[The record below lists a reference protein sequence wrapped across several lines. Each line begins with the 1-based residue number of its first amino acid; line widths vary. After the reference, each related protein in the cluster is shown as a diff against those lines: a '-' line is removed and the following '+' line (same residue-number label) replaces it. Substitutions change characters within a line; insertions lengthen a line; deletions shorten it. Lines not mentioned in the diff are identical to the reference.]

1 MIKAVIFD
9 MDGLLI
15 DSEPFWHNAH
25 KSVLRQFGHTVS
37 ERQLRDVAGKKTIDI
52 TRHWCALYG
61 ITEQTPEK
69 MASQIFDMVILD
81 VQREGTLLPG
91 AEVLIKVLKNE
102 NVIMGI
108 ASSSPLEIIDAVVEK
123 FKIAP
128 YVDAIHS
135 ATDEDRGKPFPDVFI
150 AAARSLN
157 VELKECLV
165 FEDSLNGVKAAKS
178 AGMKCITVPE
188 EGYDKK
194 AHEAA
199 KPDLIVESLEE
210 VSMLTIKEMV

>member
-1 MIKAVIFD
+1 

-25 KSVLRQFGHTVS
+25 KSVLRQFGHMVS
-37 ERQLRDVAGKKTIDI
+37 KRQLRDVAGKKTIDI

-91 AEVLIKVLKNE
+91 AEALIKVLNNE

-108 ASSSPLEIIDAVVEK
+108 ASSSPMEIIDAVVEK

-128 YVDAIHS
+128 YMDAIHS

-157 VELKECLV
+157 VEPKECLV
-165 FEDSLNGVKAAKS
+165 FEDSLNGVKAAKA
-178 AGMKCITVPE
+178 AGMKCIAVPH
-188 EGYDKK
+188 GHYDNG
-194 AHEAA
+194 AFGAA
-199 KPDLIVESLEE
+199 NPDLLVDSLNK
-210 VSMLTIKEMV
+210 VSWANVRDY

>member
-108 ASSSPLEIIDAVVEK
+108 ASSSPMEIIDAVVEK

-128 YVDAIHS
+128 YMDAIHS
-135 ATDEDRGKPFPDVFI
+135 ATDENRGKPFPDVFI

-157 VELKECLV
+157 VEPKECLV
-165 FEDSLNGVKAAKS
+165 FEDSLNGVKAAKA
-178 AGMKCITVPE
+178 AGMKCIAVPH
-188 EGYDKK
+188 GHYDSG
-194 AHEAA
+194 AFEAA
-199 KPDLIVESLEE
+199 NPDLIVDSLKK
-210 VSMLTIKEMV
+210 VSWASVRDY